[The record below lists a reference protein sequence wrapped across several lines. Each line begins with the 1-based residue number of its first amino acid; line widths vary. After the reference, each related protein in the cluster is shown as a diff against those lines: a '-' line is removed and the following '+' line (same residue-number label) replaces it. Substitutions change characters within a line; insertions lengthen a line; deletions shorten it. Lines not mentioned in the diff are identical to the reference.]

1 MSIIPLSSSPTTVYP
16 SLCVYLSAVVAPFI
30 ATHWLPASLTHSVL
44 HLCLQQTMTYV
55 FAIMIP
61 SFPLKYLP
69 MPIIMPISRVT
80 VLLHSVC
87 RLGNLQQKRTQLCP
101 AEAWSSAGLQ
111 LDLACGHQQHPSH
124 PDSFGDPKY
133 EAQSPRML
141 QWLTRECISNWGP
154 LCQNHSTNHHCTKDT
169 TLEATLGFSMLLQGT
184 SAGGVVWER
193 IRELCITGAT
203 PLELDPVNAQPSIDP
218 AQKAPPEQTCKAAST
233 LNNSL

>member
-87 RLGNLQQKRTQLCP
+87 RLGNLQQRRTQLCP

-154 LCQNHSTNHHCTKDT
+154 LCQNHSTNHHCTT
-169 TLEATLGFSMLLQGT
+169 T
-184 SAGGVVWER
+184 VWER
-193 IRELCITGAT
+193 IRELCITGAI
-203 PLELDPVNAQPSIDP
+203 PLELDPVNAQPSLDP
-218 AQKAPPEQTCKAAST
+218 AQKAPSEQTCKAAST